1 MAMSELQKLE
11 TQIKEL
17 EEKRKAIIN
26 EQRSEK
32 LSEAKTL
39 IKEFGFTASELGI
52 SKNKKKAVDKPKGE
66 ANYANP
72 KDPSQTWAGG
82 KGRKPAWVKE
92 HLDKGGNLADFEIK
106 K

>member
-52 SKNKKKAVDKPKGE
+52 PTGKKKTADKPKGE
-66 ANYANP
+66 AKYSNP
-72 KDPSQTWAGG
+72 KDPSQTWSGG
-82 KGRKPAWVKE
+82 KGRKPTWVKE
-92 HLDKGGNLADFEIK
+92 HLDKGGKLEDFAIK